1 MQLRVF
7 AMWKNYGTINL
18 TRKDHCTWSQGDYA
32 IRPSVGRVR
41 DILDLEV
48 CTSQSQ
54 AFIS

>member
-18 TRKDHCTWSQGDYA
+18 TRKDHCTWSQGYYA